1 MRSMDLLE
9 SPRGSVFFPHNSL
22 VVAAAGGPAA
32 APVLAVAPPNAAGA
46 AGHGGDAAAGEDAE
60 RARSRSVTIGVA
72 KTVSYNKAAVDL
84 IEWRLAHPSERKKSR
99 RGKKAQSL
107 E

>member
-22 VVAAAGGPAA
+22 AGA
-32 APVLAVAPPNAAGA
+32 APLPVVGAVAPALLAAGQELNA
-46 AGHGGDAAAGEDAE
+46 TSGSDAD
-60 RARSRSVTIGVA
+60 RSRSKSVTIGVA